1 MQIPVAGFDPS
12 LNSWGI
18 AEGMLDLEQGYL
30 NDLVLQT
37 VEPEK
42 KQGKQ
47 VRQNSVDIQ
56 RAEDLATTAI
66 MVARRSKVVFVEC
79 PVGSQSANGMKAYG
93 IVVGVLG
100 AIRSLGIP
108 VIEVT
113 AMESKKIFT
122 GDKNA
127 TKQKM
132 IDAAVKLYPDA
143 NFPMYRGQ
151 VAVKA
156 EHVAD
161 AIAAIHAGV
170 QTPVFQNLMRLF
182 AEVK

>member
-18 AEGMLDLEQGYL
+18 AEGKLDLDDGVL
-30 NDLVLQT
+30 TDLVLET
-37 VEPEK
+37 IEPEK

-47 VRQNSVDIQ
+47 VRQNSVDLQ
-56 RAEDLATTAI
+56 RAEDLSVRAI
-66 MVARRSKVVFVEC
+66 EVARRNKVIFVEC
-79 PVGSQSANGMKAYG
+79 PVGSQSASGMKAYG

-100 AIRSLGIP
+100 AIRALGVP

-132 IDAAVKLYPDA
+132 IDMAVSLYPEA
-143 NFPMYRGQ
+143 NFPMYRGK

-170 QTPVFQNLMRLF
+170 RTPVFTNLMRLF

>member
-12 LNSWGI
+12 LTHWGI
-18 AEGMLDLEQGYL
+18 AEGTLDLETGVL
-30 NDLVLQT
+30 ERLVLET
-37 VEPEK
+37 IETSK
-42 KQGKQ
+42 SKDKQI
-47 VRQNSVDIQ
+47 RTNSSDLQ
-56 RAEDLATTAI
+56 RAEDLAVQVIAC
-66 MVARRSKVVFVEC
+66 ARRNKVIFVEC

-93 IVVGVLG
+93 VVIGILG
-100 AIRSLGIP
+100 AVRALGIP

-113 AMESKKIFT
+113 ALESKKVFT

-132 IDAAVKLYPDA
+132 IDTAIELYPEA

-151 VAVKA
+151 VAKNA

-161 AIAAIHAGV
+161 AIAAIHSGV
-170 QTPVFQNLMRLF
+170 HTPMFKNLMRIF

>member
-1 MQIPVAGFDPS
+1 MLLPVVGFDPS
-12 LNSWGI
+12 LNHWGI
-18 AEGMLDLEQGYL
+18 AEGKLDLTTGYL
-30 NDLVLQT
+30 SNLVLDT
-37 VEPEK
+37 IEPEK

-56 RAEDLATTAI
+56 RAEDLAAI
-66 MVARRSKVVFVEC
+66 VIPVAQRNKVVFVEC
-79 PVGSQSANGMKAYG
+79 PVGSQSAAAMKAYG

-100 AIRSLGIP
+100 AIRALGIP

-113 AMESKKIFT
+113 ALESKKIFT

-127 TKQKM
+127 SKDRM
-132 IDAAVKLYPDA
+132 IATAVGLYPEA
-143 NFPMYRGQ
+143 NFPIYRDEI
-151 VAVKA
+151 AKKA

-170 QTPVFQNLMRLF
+170 QTPVFKNLMRLF

>member
-1 MQIPVAGFDPS
+1 MKIPVAGFDPS

-18 AEGMLDLEQGYL
+18 AEGQLDLTHGYL
-30 NDLVLQT
+30 SDLVLST
-37 VEPEK
+37 IEPEK

-47 VRQNSVDIQ
+47 VRQNSVDLQ

-66 MVARRSKVVFVEC
+66 EIARRCKVVFVEC

-100 AIRSLGIP
+100 AIRALGIP

-113 AMESKKIFT
+113 ALESKKIFT

-127 TKQKM
+127 SKDRM
-132 IDAAVKLYPDA
+132 IATAVGLYPNA
-143 NFPMYRGQ
+143 NFPLYRGEI
-151 VAVKA
+151 AKKA

-170 QTPVFQNLMRLF
+170 RTPVFKNLMRLF

>member
-1 MQIPVAGFDPS
+1 MLISVAGFDPS

-18 AEGMLDLEQGYL
+18 AEGKLDLTTGIL
-30 NDLVLQT
+30 DGLVLET
-37 VEPEK
+37 IEPEK

-47 VRQNSVDIQ
+47 VRQNSVDLQ
-56 RAEDLATTAI
+56 RAEDLAAKAI
-66 MVARRSKVVFVEC
+66 EVARRCKVVFVEC

-100 AIRSLGIP
+100 AIRALGIP

-132 IDAAVKLYPDA
+132 IDTAVRLYPEA
-143 NFPMYRGQ
+143 NFPMYRGA

-170 QTPVFQNLMRLF
+170 HTPVFKNLMRLF
-182 AEVK
+182 AEV

>member
-18 AEGMLDLEQGYL
+18 AEGKLDLDVGTL
-30 NDLVLQT
+30 DDLVLQT

-47 VRQNSVDIQ
+47 VRQNSVDMQ
-56 RAEDLATTAI
+56 RAEDLATVAI
-66 MVARRSKVVFVEC
+66 EVARRSKVVFVEC

-100 AIRSLGIP
+100 AIRALGIP

-113 AMESKKIFT
+113 AMESKRIFT

-132 IDAAVKLYPDA
+132 IDKAVELYPEA
-143 NFPMYRGQ
+143 NFPMYRGA
-151 VAVKA
+151 VASKA